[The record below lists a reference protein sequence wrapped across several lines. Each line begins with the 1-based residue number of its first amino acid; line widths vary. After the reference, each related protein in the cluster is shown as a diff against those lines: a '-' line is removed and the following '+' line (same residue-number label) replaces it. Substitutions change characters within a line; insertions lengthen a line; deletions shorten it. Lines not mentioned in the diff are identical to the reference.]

1 MKAFAADEGLS
12 CRQGP
17 LRVAEGVRSFCNL
30 MVHVCRK
37 YLHSDTALSGF
48 RFRNVPMVQ
57 ESEGSRQTT
66 FIVTW
71 GTSDLNTLK
80 GQEAR
85 RHSTAR
91 SCFSLAARFH
101 RIITLLLL

>member
-1 MKAFAADEGLS
+1 MKALAADEGLS

-17 LRVAEGVRSFCNL
+17 PRVTEGVRSFCNSA
-30 MVHVCRK
+30 VHVCRK
-37 YLHSDTALSGF
+37 YLHSDMALSGF
-48 RFRNVPMVQ
+48 RFRNVPMAQ

-71 GTSDLNTLK
+71 GTSALNTLK

-85 RHSTAR
+85 RH
-91 SCFSLAARFH
+91 
-101 RIITLLLL
+101 